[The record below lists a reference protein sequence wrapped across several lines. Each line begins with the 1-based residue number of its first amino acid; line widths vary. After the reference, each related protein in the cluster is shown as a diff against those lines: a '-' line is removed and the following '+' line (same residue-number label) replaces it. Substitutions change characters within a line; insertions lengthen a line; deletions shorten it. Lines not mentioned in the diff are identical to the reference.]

1 MTHEPSPEIP
11 RLKHPKPSPSPTPTR
26 PLADRLR
33 ARLFGSRKRSALSV
47 GAVIVVISLVTGGA
61 VISSAIRHEQE
72 VAAAAEAAEQAEA
85 LRLQRVATAK
95 EEARRQAERA
105 LLSAQEDVGR
115 YVTYADELAARAA
128 SWALP
133 TSLSELA
140 AARAALAE
148 LEGSEDVE
156 AITAATSRVSTAM
169 NGVGTE
175 SQALDRRYIAAREA
189 AGRGVGTES
198 DYAIKQAKEF
208 CSDLEG
214 FYADD
219 PASSYVRFIEG
230 YGSDA
235 QAVEVYCPKF
245 QPGIDQAEKI
255 IPDDGG
261 FAVADA
267 ATPLGVSPK
276 VLAAGTYKTVGTPTD
291 CYYEIN
297 NQRGSIITN
306 NFVNSAPGGLSVTL
320 RSGQG
325 FDSSGCGAWVRQ

>member
-1 MTHEPSPEIP
+1 MS
-11 RLKHPKPSPSPTPTR
+11 L
-26 PLADRLR
+26 
-33 ARLFGSRKRSALSV
+33 SAII
-47 GAVIVVISLVTGGA
+47 IVLGLVTGGA
-61 VISSAIRHEQE
+61 VISSSIRHEQE
-72 VAAAAEAAEQAEA
+72 VAAAAEAAQQAEA
-85 LRLQRVATAK
+85 LRVKRVAAEE

-105 LLSAQEDVGR
+105 LLAAQEDVDR
-115 YVTYADELAARAA
+115 YVTYADELSERAA

-133 TSLSELA
+133 ASLSELA
-140 AARAALAE
+140 AARAGLAE
-148 LEGSEDVE
+148 LDGSEDVD

-175 SQALDRRYIAAREA
+175 TQALDRRYIASREA
-189 AGRGVGTES
+189 AGRGVGTDS
-198 DYAIKQAKEF
+198 DYAIEQASKF
-208 CSDLEG
+208 CSDLES

-219 PASSYVRFIEG
+219 PAGSYVRFIEG

-245 QPGIDQAEKI
+245 QPGLDQAGKI
-255 IPDDGG
+255 IPGDGG

-276 VLAAGTYKTVGTPTD
+276 VLAAGSYRTVGTPTD